1 MSLGVLVVVYTFL
14 RASTVGL
21 WEEKQVQPQQLW
33 WYNGMTSYLEAL
45 LVPSCPSPFWVK
57 RLSRHTSKGCRRLPM
72 LPELSLH
79 SVDRTQRILFLSH
92 GRHSLLSS
100 LLHPLSPRAASWVHW
115 KSCPLE
121 TGRKGYRDSFHA
133 LLSLPTAHPGSS
145 VISILIVSCIQHL
158 INSWA
163 VT

>member
-1 MSLGVLVVVYTFL
+1 MSLGALVVVCTLL
-14 RASTVGL
+14 RASTIVGL

-33 WYNGMTSYLEAL
+33 RYNGMSSYLEAL

-57 RLSRHTSKGCRRLPM
+57 RLSRLTSKGCRRLPM

-100 LLHPLSPRAASWVHW
+100 LLHPLSPRAASWVLW

-121 TGRKGYRDSFHA
+121 TRQKDYRGSFHA
-133 LLSLPTAHPGSS
+133 LLPLPTADPGSS
-145 VISILIVSCIQHL
+145 VISIMSVMYSA
-158 INSWA
+158 SDK
-163 VT
+163 